1 MSLRATVTNIVLFII
16 LLIVV
21 YYLTSKTRVKDSEH
35 FASVSR
41 PAMAHLKNTMGFHKC
56 DALDNSN
63 MSPENV
69 VISKAYLDTG
79 RIKKWQPMTGDPSTS
94 NKEFCFV
101 ADDLPANE
109 MDSLLSGLKCDKSD
123 AYFASPMFSSVFMD
137 KQQQTTTTME
147 PNVCVFSVD
156 KNKATTARMNDFWS
170 NVGATSCQRQNAYI
184 VELYQQLILQSNML
198 AQDIFGLGCNIGTA
212 ERSRQNAVKV
222 IGNLSKIVVSC
233 NANVTALTQTVDTN
247 SHRLAASNIVLG
259 NIQTDFSK
267 YQTTFKNQVVVL
279 SNTYYNYKSQY
290 DVYNADIASQIEK
303 YNTNSNSYCNLSS
316 CNDIVLAYTNQLGA
330 ELDYISP
337 ILTGNEQTYTQLTF
351 DLSNC
356 LYRKQDLQEKLTKL
370 IDTYTTLYNTDVT
383 LQNMV
388 TTTNANLLSCTSK
401 LQTCQAINVQLNKSI
416 VWYTKALDDC
426 QGNNVICMTKN
437 SELNT
442 QISTMCNYFDWVRTV
457 YIYLSCATLE
467 KNLADNVAAHTDLQT
482 KCDNAMTA
490 ISSTQSTI
498 QSAITSTNA
507 SGIASLEACESNGS
521 TIRNGIMKASF
532 PPNKYIYTF
541 AICEPGQWCPI
552 QTSNDAD
559 ANGQSWCDQY
569 GPLGSTYMPNRWCNV
584 DGMRGG
590 AWCCNI
596 GTSEDQE
603 AANAS
608 NLKILAHVGSTLPQ
622 NNLNYYH
629 IPTDQCVA
637 NKFVMT
643 CPNMPP
649 YNFEFCTNSV
659 QPYYPFP
666 GSKDLY
672 LGCKSKYKHDIA
684 KDYLQRQYDYIRPV
698 DSQDAEYLM

>member
-370 IDTYTTLYNTDVT
+370 IDTYTTLHDTNVI
-383 LQNMV
+383 LQNTV
-388 TTTNANLLSCTSK
+388 TTTYTNWQSCTAK
-401 LQTCQAINVQLNKSI
+401 LETCKTINIQLEESIKS
-416 VWYTKALDDC
+416 YTKALEEC

-467 KNLADNVAAHTDLQT
+467 TSLTDNKKAHTDLQK
-482 KCDNAMTA
+482 KCDDATTTISTTVKSISTA
-490 ISSTQSTI
+490 VDTNNSNMNSSLKTCEDKTTKI
-498 QSAITSTNA
+498 Q
-507 SGIASLEACESNGS
+507 GK
-521 TIRNGIMKASF
+521 IMDKLLDPA
-532 PPNKYIYTF
+532 NEYIYLF
-541 AICEPGQWCPI
+541 ATCPPGSYCPL
-552 QTSNDAD
+552 QTQYDAD
-559 ANGQSWCDQY
+559 TNGQK
-569 GPLGSTYMPNRWCNV
+569 WCNRYAPPGFSYMHNMWNNI

-590 AWCCNI
+590 AWC
-596 GTSEDQE
+596 
-603 AANAS
+603 S
-608 NLKILAHVGSTLPQ
+608 NLGTIELKNLVQSTCNVVASGCGSTRPAIAP
-622 NNLNYYH
+622 YVGMDGSCSYK
-629 IPTDQCVA
+629 DYV
-637 NKFVMT
+637 VT
-643 CPNMPP
+643 CPNQTPFNFRYCQSPVNYDGRSYFCDKGPENLPAIDTASFNPP
-649 YNFEFCTNSV
+649 
-659 QPYYPFP
+659 P
-666 GSKDLY
+666 GKHS
-672 LGCKSKYKHDIA
+672 GCVIC
-684 KDYLQRQYDYIRPV
+684 
-698 DSQDAEYLM
+698 